1 METVGRENMPEGGV
15 STREAPR
22 RESQSLGA
30 ARVAAETG
38 LSKTGPRP
46 CPARSAARRLSGL
59 GARPHPWHR
68 PRLPSPV
75 RQQLLPC
82 TLLAPSPA
90 PPQSPQTRQPGRGY
104 SGAHFTDEKTEAQA
118 G

>member
-22 RESQSLGA
+22 RESQSLRAPG
-30 ARVAAETG
+30 VAAETG
-38 LSKTGPRP
+38 SPRQGRGLVLRGQQRGCSLGWERGHIPGTGPAP
-46 CPARSAARRLSGL
+46 
-59 GARPHPWHR
+59 
-68 PRLPSPV
+68 LPG
-75 RQQLLPC
+75 
-82 TLLAPSPA
+82 SPA
-90 PPQSPQTRQPGRGY
+90 APTLHSAGSLTCPGPSPQTRQPGRGY